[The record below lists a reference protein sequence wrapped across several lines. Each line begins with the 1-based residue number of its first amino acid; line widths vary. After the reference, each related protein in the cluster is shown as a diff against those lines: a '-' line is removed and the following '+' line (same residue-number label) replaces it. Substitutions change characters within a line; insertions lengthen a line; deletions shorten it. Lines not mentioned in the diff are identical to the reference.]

1 MLKIIK
7 HGNTVHTY
15 KCPKCSCIFIASKR
29 DIENEDINGLLYCPE
44 CGYYISEDD
53 IIDDRAI
60 IKDKLI
66 KDKLFEKVNVPSCW
80 KVGEHDKKYEAMIYF
95 CSNRCIFYK
104 QLYPNN
110 ERSFND
116 LWYRWYY

>member
-15 KCPKCSCIFIASKR
+15 KCSKCDCIFTASER
-29 DIENEDINGLLYCPE
+29 DIEIEDINGLLYCPE

-53 IIDDRAI
+53 IIDDQEI

-80 KVGEHDKKYEAMIYF
+80 KVGEHDKKYEAINT
-95 CSNRCIFYK
+95 SASTDDCIK
-104 QLYPNN
+104 RQ
-110 ERSFND
+110 
-116 LWYRWYY
+116 

>member
-1 MLKIIK
+1 MIKIIK

-15 KCPKCSCIFIASKR
+15 KCSKCDCIFTASKR
-29 DIENEDINGLLYCPE
+29 DIEIEDINGLLYCPE

-53 IIDDRAI
+53 IIDDQEI

-80 KVGEHDKKYEAMIYF
+80 KVGEHDKKYEAINT
-95 CSNRCIFYK
+95 SASTDDCIK
-104 QLYPNN
+104 
-110 ERSFND
+110 R
-116 LWYRWYY
+116 

>member
-15 KCPKCSCIFIASKR
+15 KCGRCGCIFTANKR
-29 DIENEDINGLLYCPE
+29 DIEIEDINGLLYCPE

-53 IIDDRAI
+53 IIDNQEI

-80 KVGEHDKKYEAMIYF
+80 KVGEHDKKYEAINT
-95 CSNRCIFYK
+95 SASTDDCIK
-104 QLYPNN
+104 RQ
-110 ERSFND
+110 
-116 LWYRWYY
+116 

>member
-1 MLKIIK
+1 MIKIIK

-15 KCPKCSCIFIASKR
+15 KCSKCDCIFTASKR
-29 DIENEDINGLLYCPE
+29 DNEIEDINGLLYCPE

-53 IIDDRAI
+53 IIDDQEI

-80 KVGEHDKKYEAMIYF
+80 KVGEHDKKYEAINT
-95 CSNRCIFYK
+95 SASTDDCIK
-104 QLYPNN
+104 
-110 ERSFND
+110 R
-116 LWYRWYY
+116 

>member
-15 KCPKCSCIFIASKR
+15 KCSKCDCIFTASKR
-29 DIENEDINGLLYCPE
+29 DIEIEDINGLLYCPE

-53 IIDDRAI
+53 IIDNQEI

-80 KVGEHDKKYEAMIYF
+80 KVGEHDKKYEAINT
-95 CSNRCIFYK
+95 SASTDDCIK
-104 QLYPNN
+104 
-110 ERSFND
+110 R
-116 LWYRWYY
+116 

>member
-15 KCPKCSCIFIASKR
+15 KCAKCDCIFTASKR
-29 DIENEDINGLLYCPE
+29 DIEIEDANGLLYCPE

-53 IIDDRAI
+53 IIDDQEI

-80 KVGEHDKKYEAMIYF
+80 KVGEHDKKYEAINT
-95 CSNRCIFYK
+95 SASTDDCIK
-104 QLYPNN
+104 RQ
-110 ERSFND
+110 
-116 LWYRWYY
+116 

>member
-15 KCPKCSCIFIASKR
+15 KCSKCDCIFTASKR
-29 DIENEDINGLLYCPE
+29 DIEIEDINGLLYCPE

-53 IIDDRAI
+53 IIDDQEI

-80 KVGEHDKKYEAMIYF
+80 KAGEHDKKYEAINT
-95 CSNRCIFYK
+95 SATTDDCIK
-104 QLYPNN
+104 RQ
-110 ERSFND
+110 
-116 LWYRWYY
+116 